1 MSSNLADR
9 AARGQFDDD
18 VLEWIA
24 TGLAQFLAGNGEL
37 LQCLRLDRASL
48 IRQRNQ
54 WLFEAA
60 SLLDDGSGPWP
71 LAGRLADAIRHY
83 QNQIAPLVRRNPFYP
98 LGDIDRALYGAFSAG
113 RPPISQRKLYDLL
126 R

>member
-1 MSSNLADR
+1 MSRAIVEKALTGNVDR
-9 AARGQFDDD
+9 EVCDWLQRGL
-18 VLEWIA
+18 VEY
-24 TGLAQFLAGNGEL
+24 LAGAGEL
-37 LQCLRLDRASL
+37 DQCLRLDRASL

-113 RPPISQRKLYDLL
+113 RPPFSQRKLYDLL